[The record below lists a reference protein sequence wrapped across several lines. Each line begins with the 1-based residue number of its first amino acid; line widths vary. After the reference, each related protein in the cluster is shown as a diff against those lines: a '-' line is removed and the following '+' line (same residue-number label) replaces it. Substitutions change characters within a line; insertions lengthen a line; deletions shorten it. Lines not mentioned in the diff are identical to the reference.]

1 MVKGSVDFLGL
12 NYYTADYAEEVT
24 SFSNTNLSYTTDSRV
39 NRTSKPYIT
48 AQTIY
53 WTILFLLKKKK
64 NFFGLIFIYNF
75 TKTVTY

>member
-1 MVKGSVDFLGL
+1 MQRLVGNRLPKFTKSQAEMVKGSVDFLGL

-53 WTILFLLKKKK
+53 
-64 NFFGLIFIYNF
+64 
-75 TKTVTY
+75 